1 MKDLFKRNS
10 DGTNTLVIDRMLA
23 LRNIS
28 GVATGVMIGLAIGLV
43 APDIIAVVGIL
54 IFSVTFG
61 GVVMMLLDLKLEKKD
76 EKEVPNATKK
86 LPANGA
92 KKLPAKGK
100 LPKVSERISV
110 PSNGSQPRSRPRAH
124 RQ

>member
-1 MKDLFKRNS
+1 MNDLIKRNK

-28 GVATGVMIGLAIGLV
+28 GVATGALIGLAIGLV
-43 APDIIAVVGIL
+43 APDIVAVVGIL

-61 GVVMMLLDLKLEKKD
+61 FALMVLFDLKLEKK
-76 EKEVPNATKK
+76 EMKEVS
-86 LPANGA
+86 NGV

-100 LPKVSERISV
+100 LSKVPERVSVSQNGNKSRQRPK
-110 PSNGSQPRSRPRAH
+110 AH